1 MGLNSNSEICR
12 RTSRIVEVASG
23 QEVTASNQDATNME
37 RTRKCGRVVLVP
49 RIMPGWLRGGG
60 VNIPFIHPAKA
71 TEYVSVCGALS
82 LFLCGSAF
90 QKHPSI
96 NISHLAKMQG
106 KQRLFPPSFRGG
118 SFPFNFAFKTS
129 SSLFP
134 SLSPVSLFLPLPE
147 RRRDIK
153 EP

>member
-1 MGLNSNSEICR
+1 MMSENDGDHGSSER
-12 RTSRIVEVASG
+12 SRSG
-23 QEVTASNQDATNME
+23 GHRNQDATNME

-106 KQRLFPPSFRGG
+106 KQRLFPHSLPPSGEG
-118 SFPFNFAFKTS
+118 AFHSILLLK
-129 SSLFP
+129 LPPPP
-134 SLSPVSLFLPLPE
+134 SPSPVSLFLPLPE